1 MAERYGYLPS
11 EILRRG
17 TTVDLEI
24 FNIASML
31 RLRQQKQNKGESL
44 DGTYSQTELQDI
56 YNKAEGINNGDEN

>member
-11 EILRRG
+11 EILARG

-31 RLRQQKQNKGESL
+31 RLRQQKQSKGQSL
-44 DGTYSQTELQDI
+44 EGTYSQNELQDI
-56 YNKAEGINNGDEN
+56 YNRAKGIDHGTKN